1 MNSWKIKE
9 ELEELD
15 VIVKTLQLEKEE
27 VIELVEEVVEEEE
40 DQDHKVQLKLRLH
53 KHQFNRLQQLDL
65 IYCLLS

>member
-53 KHQFNRLQQLDL
+53 KRQFNQL
-65 IYCLLS
+65 